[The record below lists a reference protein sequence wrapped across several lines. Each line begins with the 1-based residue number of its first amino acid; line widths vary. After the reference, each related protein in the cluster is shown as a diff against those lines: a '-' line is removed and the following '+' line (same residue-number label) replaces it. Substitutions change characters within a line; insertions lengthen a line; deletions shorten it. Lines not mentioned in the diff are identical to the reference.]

1 MMYLESFIVTSAILL
16 FLFIA
21 KVVIC
26 IFLSVIELC
35 WSKLVTSRKNGD

>member
-1 MMYLESFIVTSAILL
+1 MMLLDAVIIISAILL

-26 IFLSVIELC
+26 TLLSVIELLC
-35 WSKLVTSRKNGD
+35 LKLITNRKHGD